1 MRAAFFASALIW
13 SLAAFGQDA
22 AKPALT
28 AEDIIEKSSQASGGR
43 DAIMKITSLVAK
55 GSMEIVAMGGT
66 AATEMYS
73 KAPDKRVNITTV
85 DGYGEVKQGYDGKIA
100 WSSEPQN
107 GLVELSGDQAAASR
121 REAQLNGELRWKDL
135 YKSAD
140 VIGKEKAGDRDCW
153 AVKFTPAEGKPINR
167 CYDAETFLV
176 SKIVTSVVSPE
187 GPAEVFVLL
196 SDYRDIGNGTKQP
209 HTLKITMPGIGDLIT
224 KYKEYLYNVDLDDAK
239 FANPKS

>member
-1 MRAAFFASALIW
+1 MRATILASSLIC

-22 AKPALT
+22 AKPDLT
-28 AEDIIEKSSQASGGR
+28 AEDIIEKSIQASGGR
-43 DAIMKITSLVAK
+43 DAMMKMTSLAAK

-66 AATEMYS
+66 AATEMYA
-73 KAPDKRVNITTV
+73 KAPDKRLNITTV
-85 DGYGEVKQGYDGKIA
+85 EGYGEVKQGYDGKIA

-107 GLVELSGDQAAASR
+107 GLVDISGDQLSATR
-121 REAQLNGELRWKDL
+121 RESQFNAELRWKDL
-135 YKSAD
+135 YKSAA
-140 VIGKEKAGDRDCW
+140 VTGKEKAGDRDCW

-176 SKIVTSVVSPE
+176 DKVITSVVSPE
-187 GPAEVFVLL
+187 GPAEVSVLL

-209 HTLKITMPGIGDLIT
+209 YTLKITMPGIGDLIT

-239 FANPKS
+239 FAKPKN